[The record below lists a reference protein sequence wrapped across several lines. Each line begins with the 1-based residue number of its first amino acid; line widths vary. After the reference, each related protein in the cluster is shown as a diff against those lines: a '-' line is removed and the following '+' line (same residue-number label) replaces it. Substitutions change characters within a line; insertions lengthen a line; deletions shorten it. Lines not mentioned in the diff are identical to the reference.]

1 MFGDWGKGFALD
13 WKLSG
18 SRADGLTGYFTK
30 SCLKIQYH
38 MRWKEQSLLL
48 ARLESACRSCGLDS
62 ILVFECKHDD
72 GGSGF
77 CLDSSW
83 SQRWLL

>member
-48 ARLESACRSCGLDS
+48 ARL
-62 ILVFECKHDD
+62 
-72 GGSGF
+72 
-77 CLDSSW
+77 
-83 SQRWLL
+83 